1 MEIVNLSRARRAWR
15 APLRADEELAVL
27 TLKPT
32 VGAAVNSVFSAMR
45 NRTSRGRGGGRARE
59 RPADRSTPAGRQGLG
74 GLTTHASRL
83 RRIVRIIPK
92 PGTATPFKG
101 SPATPTERLEQ
112 LRHRT

>member
-45 NRTSRGRGGGRARE
+45 NRTSRGREEVGRENVRPTGQRPPGGKAW
-59 RPADRSTPAGRQGLG
+59 AD
-74 GLTTHASRL
+74 
-83 RRIVRIIPK
+83 
-92 PGTATPFKG
+92 
-101 SPATPTERLEQ
+101 
-112 LRHRT
+112 